1 MEIIFKKDRG
11 GGSFIWINT
20 TPYVMSEQQQ
30 FGVTDV
36 KQLVILFDVNL
47 QGSDD

>member
-1 MEIIFKKDRG
+1 MEIIFKG
-11 GGSFIWINT
+11 GLGFIWINT

-30 FGVTDV
+30 SGVKDV
-36 KQLVILFDVNL
+36 KRLVILFDVNL